1 MLCNSDLLLIEM
13 ITIVTFLQDKHFRNR
28 NGYPLITVF
37 ILTTD
42 IQTTI
47 KLNIGL
53 NKTNKIQK

>member
-1 MLCNSDLLLIEM
+1 MQFQFIINRNDNNSNI
-13 ITIVTFLQDKHFRNR
+13 FLQDNHFRNR

-37 ILTTD
+37 FFLTND